1 MHYWGWTSRG
11 SQRIENGQG
20 RRVKRAV
27 LPTTPDGLATRS
39 AVCGWRSKRAIR
51 LRGSW
56 TCSGSGAKVH
66 VVHPVRVKCKNAAAR
81 PLQAWCERVARWRG
95 KKTALV
101 ALARKLLT
109 IAFHLLQ
116 EGTTIDPQR
125 LRSPA

>member
-1 MHYWGWTSRG
+1 M
-11 SQRIENGQG
+11 
-20 RRVKRAV
+20 AV
-27 LPTTPDGLATRS
+27 EAGNQTAWI
-39 AVCGWRSKRAIR
+39 V
-51 LRGSW
+51 
-56 TCSGSGAKVH
+56 CSGSGAKVH